1 MAIKLKANLFKGI
14 QFKILKA
21 FMLSIFL
28 SAILTTFML
37 FKFLKSAYNVN
48 YNSSGEWAN
57 NHLKL
62 TAYIMIV
69 SFIIFVIIT
78 TAFFYIFTRK
88 IIYNINDINENI
100 NEISKGNFKVNIKVN
115 TKDEIG
121 QIANNINIM
130 SRKLEELIEKDREN
144 ERMKNEM
151 ISNISHDIRTPLTSV
166 IGYVEAMKK
175 LGYKDKEASDNC
187 MEIILKKCDELKK
200 LVNDLLEYT
209 SINFKGIN
217 IKKDKLS
224 ITDVLEQIMI
234 GFIPMLEKSN
244 MTFNIKAPYEK
255 IFISGDVHLI
265 LRLFE
270 NIINNNIFYGGQGK
284 KLDIEISQFK
294 SMASVSIKNY
304 GKKIP
309 KEDIP
314 YIFER
319 FFRSEKS
326 RNNNTGGKGMG
337 LAIAKSIAEVH
348 KGDIK
353 VTSSDTETVFQILL
367 PISQS

>member
-1 MAIKLKANLFKGI
+1 
-14 QFKILKA
+14 
-21 FMLSIFL
+21 MLSIFL

-37 FKFLKSAYNVN
+37 FKFLKSAYNVD

-57 NHLKL
+57 NNLKL
-62 TAYIMIV
+62 TAYIILV
-69 SFIIFVIIT
+69 SFVIFVIIT
-78 TAFFYIFTRK
+78 TVFFYIFTRK
-88 IIYNINDINENI
+88 IIYNINYINENI
-100 NEISKGNFKVNIKVN
+100 NEISKGNFKTHIKVN

-130 SRKLEELIEKDREN
+130 SRKLEELIEKDRES

-166 IGYVEAMKK
+166 IGYVEAIKK
-175 LGYKDKEASDNC
+175 IDYKDKEASDNC
-187 MEIILKKCDELKK
+187 MEIILKKCDELKN

-217 IKKDKLS
+217 IKKEKLS

-234 GFIPMLEKSN
+234 GFIPTLEKAN
-244 MTFNIKAPYEK
+244 MSFNIKAPDEK
-255 IFISGDVHLI
+255 IFINGDVNLI
-265 LRLFE
+265 VRLFE
-270 NIINNNIFYGGQGK
+270 NIINNNIFYGSEGK
-284 KLDIEISQFK
+284 KLDIEISK
-294 SMASVSIKNY
+294 LNSMVSVTIKNY

-326 RNNNTGGKGMG
+326 RNSNTGGKGMG

-353 VTSSDTETVFQILL
+353 VISSDVETVFQILL
-367 PISQS
+367 PKMYLQKNNKSI

>member
-1 MAIKLKANLFKGI
+1 
-14 QFKILKA
+14 
-21 FMLSIFL
+21 MLSIFL

-284 KLDIEISQFK
+284 KLDIEISELN